1 MEIEPDDPRTI
12 LADEIAG
19 FMPEPDEGQDG
30 SVNLERADDLLAA
43 LHNGGYAVE
52 WVGYPEG

>member
-1 MEIEPDDPRTI
+1 MKIQTVEPRTI

-30 SVNLERADDLLAA
+30 LVNLERADDMLAA
-43 LHNGGYAVE
+43 LHNGGYEVE